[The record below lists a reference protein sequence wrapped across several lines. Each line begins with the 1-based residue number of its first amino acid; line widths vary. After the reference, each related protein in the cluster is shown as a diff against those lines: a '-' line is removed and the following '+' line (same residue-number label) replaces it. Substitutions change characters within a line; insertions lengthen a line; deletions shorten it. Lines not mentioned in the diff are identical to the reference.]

1 MIGSAETDRL
11 VIRPMRETD
20 EGAFIR
26 GISDAELRAMYGFA
40 AEMDEDV
47 ATRLFRRFCA
57 LQDAYVLEDR
67 HMGDMI
73 GFLLDVAPELP
84 EEILAGLPGNGR
96 TLAYAVFPEYQRK
109 GYMREALREHIRRLT
124 ETTDTAYIH
133 CGHFPENEPSE
144 KLLRGLGFREYAR
157 HTAGNK
163 EIVDEILFR

>member
-1 MIGSAETDRL
+1 MTGCTETERL

-26 GISDAELRAMYGFA
+26 GISDPGLRAMYGFP
-40 AEMDEDV
+40 AEMDEELSS
-47 ATRLFRRFCA
+47 RIFRRFCA
-57 LQDAYVLEDR
+57 LRDAYTLEDR
-67 HMGDMI
+67 NTGDTV

-84 EEILAGLPGNGR
+84 EEILAGLPGTGR

-124 ETTDTAYIH
+124 ETTNTSYIH

>member
-1 MIGSAETDRL
+1 MTDYTETDRL

-26 GISDAELRAMYGFA
+26 GISDPSLRAMYGFP
-40 AEMDEDV
+40 AEMDEDISSRV
-47 ATRLFRRFCA
+47 FRRFCA
-57 LQDAYVLEDR
+57 LRDAYTLEDR
-67 HMGDMI
+67 NTGDMI

-109 GYMREALREHIRRLT
+109 GCMREALQEHIRYLS

-144 KLLRGLGFREYAR
+144 KLLRSLGFREYAR
-157 HTAGNK
+157 HTAGKK

>member
-26 GISDAELRAMYGFA
+26 GISDAELRAMYGFP

-47 ATRLFRRFCA
+47 AARLFRRFCA

-67 HMGDMI
+67 HMGDTV

-124 ETTDTAYIH
+124 ETTNTSYIH